1 MKPDISS
8 NATFAAVVH
17 NDLEEEKKVQ
27 FRVGCRYL
35 PQTNF
40 RFLDYFFCSF
50 GNFRDLKFSQK
61 KKSIFLA
68 LDFEVHN

>member
-17 NDLEEEKKVQ
+17 NELEEEKKVQ
-27 FRVGCRYL
+27 FRVRCRYL

-40 RFLDYFFCSF
+40 RIFPFFF
-50 GNFRDLKFSQK
+50 
-61 KKSIFLA
+61 A
-68 LDFEVHN
+68 LLVI

>member
-17 NDLEEEKKVQ
+17 NELEEEKKVQ

-40 RFLDYFFCSF
+40 RIFSFFF
-50 GNFRDLKFSQK
+50 
-61 KKSIFLA
+61 A
-68 LDFEVHN
+68 LLVISEI

>member
-17 NDLEEEKKVQ
+17 NELEEEKKVQ

-40 RFLDYFFCSF
+40 RF
-50 GNFRDLKFSQK
+50 SQP
-61 KKSIFLA
+61 SRGRPDRADRGEAHLNDVRF
-68 LDFEVHN
+68 NSN

>member
-17 NDLEEEKKVQ
+17 NELEEEKKVQ
-27 FRVGCRYL
+27 FRVRCRYL

-40 RFLDYFFCSF
+40 RFLDYFFF
-50 GNFRDLKFSQK
+50 
-61 KKSIFLA
+61 A
-68 LDFEVHN
+68 LLVILEI

>member
-17 NDLEEEKKVQ
+17 NELEEEKKVQ

-61 KKSIFLA
+61 NF
-68 LDFEVHN
+68 DFSLGLVGT